1 MPIKKIQNY
10 AKMRVRELPLCMS
23 GWEMLTAHREAL
35 NEQIRQLQEHMTK
48 LAGKIDFYR
57 QEIERTSKIIRT

>member
-1 MPIKKIQNY
+1 MQKC
-10 AKMRVRELPLCMS
+10 VWRELPLCMS

-35 NEQIRQLQEHMTK
+35 NEQIRQLQEHMAK
-48 LAGKIDFYR
+48 LDDKIDFYR

>member
-1 MPIKKIQNY
+1 
-10 AKMRVRELPLCMS
+10 
-23 GWEMLTAHREAL
+23 MLTAHREAL

-57 QEIERTSKIIRT
+57 QEIERTSKNNQDVIIRLFSF